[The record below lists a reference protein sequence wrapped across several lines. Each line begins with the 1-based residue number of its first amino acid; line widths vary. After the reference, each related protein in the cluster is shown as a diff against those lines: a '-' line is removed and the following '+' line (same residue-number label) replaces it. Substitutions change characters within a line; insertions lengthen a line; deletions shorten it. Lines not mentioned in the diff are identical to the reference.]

1 MIANDTTSGRTD
13 LAWRIVGLVNI
24 YRLLAAMVL
33 LAVHLLTMP
42 TPAFG
47 AVLPRLF
54 VQICVSY
61 FALGALL
68 SVAGRRYW
76 PNRRTLVI
84 VHTLVDSA
92 AIAALLYASG
102 GVASNLAVL
111 LVLPVGGMV
120 LLADGRYPLF
130 IAAMATLGVLGQQ
143 IVAQLAGIAPI
154 SDYPLAGMT
163 GAVIFFIALSVWP
176 VANRLRDSEALVKR
190 QELDLANLAQLSQYI
205 VQHLRESI
213 LVVDPTDRIRLINES
228 AAQVLGDIDA
238 IPGALLGEVSAPLLF
253 RLSSWRRN
261 RGSLEGVG
269 AAGPMTSADG
279 SALIEPHFAALGT
292 DEPAPVLIFL
302 EDTGA
307 LAAKVQQSKLAALG
321 RLSASIAHEIRNPV
335 GAMSH
340 AAQLLDE
347 SLSLD
352 AGERRLTEIMRN
364 NARRVSSIVE
374 NVLGLSQRATPNPEN
389 LQLAPWCVRFR
400 NEFCSTMQCA
410 PDSIAI
416 QPAAPDV
423 TVRMDTGQL
432 HQIVWN
438 LCQNALLHGGGA
450 NAGSGAVE
458 IRFGRMPTN
467 ARPFLEV
474 SDRGP
479 GIAPEDVERVFEPF
493 FTRGARG
500 TGLGLFLARELA
512 EINDA
517 TLLYAPREGGG
528 SVFRIVF
535 ADPSRWQQNAQ
546 FAVS

>member
-1 MIANDTTSGRTD
+1 MALNDTTSARTD

-24 YRLLAAMVL
+24 YRLLAAMML
-33 LAVHLLTMP
+33 LAVHLLTLP
-42 TPAFG
+42 TPTFG

-61 FALGALL
+61 VAIGALL
-68 SVAGRRYW
+68 SVAGRRHW
-76 PNRRTLVI
+76 PNRHTLVI
-84 VHTLVDSA
+84 VHSLADSA
-92 AIAALLYASG
+92 AIAGLLYASG

-143 IVAQLAGIAPI
+143 IVAQVVGIAPV
-154 SDYPLAGMT
+154 SDYPLAGVT
-163 GAVIFFIALSVWP
+163 GAVIFFVALSVWP
-176 VANRLRDSEALVKR
+176 VANRLRESEALVKR

-228 AAQVLGDIDA
+228 AAQVLGDA
-238 IPGALLGEVSAPLLF
+238 EAVQGALLGEVSAPLLY

-261 RGSLEGVG
+261 RGALDAT
-269 AAGPMTSADG
+269 AAVSAMTSADG

-292 DEPAPVLIFL
+292 AEPVPVLIFL

-335 GAMSH
+335 GAISH

-347 SLSLD
+347 SLSFD
-352 AGERRLTEIMRN
+352 AGERRLTEIVCN
-364 NARRVSSIVE
+364 NAKRVSSIVE
-374 NVLGLSQRATPNPEN
+374 NVLGLSRRATPNPEN
-389 LQLAPWCVRFR
+389 LQLAPWCTRFS
-400 NEFCSTMQCA
+400 NEFCSTMQIPA
-410 PDSIAI
+410 DTIAI
-416 QPAAPDV
+416 QSASPGVA
-423 TVRMDTGQL
+423 VRMDTGHL

-450 NAGSGAVE
+450 GSGAVE
-458 IRFGRMPTN
+458 MRFGRMPTS

-479 GIAPEDVERVFEPF
+479 GIAPEDSERVFEPF

-517 TLLYAPREGGG
+517 TLLYASRDGGG

-535 ADPSRWQQNAQ
+535 ADPSRWQQSTQ
-546 FAVS
+546 FALS